1 MRELSLGLVVLTL
14 SIAAPAQAGEI
25 DGTDA
30 DSPARLAFTEKD
42 LPRDEKDPAG
52 LSEIDEVAR
61 RLGFNYARV
70 AQRAA
75 QGDARALKQF
85 FAMAKDV
92 DGAAAESYTG
102 MPTTVYHLLGDEKFA
117 QFLNAQPL
125 AFRMMVRNSIVGDGL
140 PAPAKVYLPRYF
152 PETAKAL
159 FRREIVAW
167 PSPDK
172 RFAIR
177 KAFSDEFDLLKSK
190 VERAEVIEQKTGQV
204 LCDLTGDD
212 IGTGWEREGEVL
224 WSPDSKR
231 FAYRSSD
238 LTQHEGN
245 LFWHPDGTPMS
256 SQQFMEQ
263 LFGKLPEFFKNED
276 ELRALWS
283 DPTTRAKLLEGLA
296 EKGFGREQLAE
307 MQKSI
312 DAEKSDL
319 FDVLA
324 YVAYLLPTQSREE
337 RAARAK
343 LAISAAF
350 NTKQQVF
357 LDFVLSQYVKVGVD
371 ELAAE
376 KLTPLLR
383 LKYNNAISDAVA
395 DLGRPGEIN
404 SVFSGFQKYLY
415 RRAA

>member
-1 MRELSLGLVVLTL
+1 MGLVVLTL

-75 QGDARALKQF
+75 EGDARALKQF

-92 DGAAAESYTG
+92 AGAAAESYTG

-245 LFWHPDGTPMS
+245 LFSTPRPPPKRKQTAVYQLS
-256 SQQFMEQ
+256 GESFMRVE
-263 LFGKLPEFFKNED
+263 LPLNNVPGREKD
-276 ELRALWS
+276 EELKRAILGHEYTEPERWQK
-283 DPTTRAKLLEGLA
+283 PNVLLLERHEYYETLKPITDSKFESIHPLA
-296 EKGFGREQLAE
+296 RWYRITA
-307 MQKSI
+307 
-312 DAEKSDL
+312 
-319 FDVLA
+319 
-324 YVAYLLPTQSREE
+324 T
-337 RAARAK
+337 
-343 LAISAAF
+343 ISPEGKA
-350 NTKQQVF
+350 
-357 LDFVLSQYVKVGVD
+357 
-371 ELAAE
+371 
-376 KLTPLLR
+376 
-383 LKYNNAISDAVA
+383 AVA
-395 DLGRPGEIN
+395 WKLRQE
-404 SVFSGFQKYLY
+404 
-415 RRAA
+415 R